1 MNRYLEDWHKQ
12 LEDLEIHVD
21 LGEEEI
27 IEAFE
32 KQKASF
38 RDFLEKSKESVAEL
52 KDEGDSAWQSLQ
64 TKLDELQ
71 VQLALGK
78 AETRDAYEEQKE
90 KLDQALH
97 AAQVEADSVAG
108 KVDSQYASIASEFKT
123 KSEGFET
130 QLDLFRLHYALGKAE
145 AREKWDEKKGE
156 LRETLAELRRK
167 IDQDKETAE
176 EKWDEFSG
184 EMTEAFGHL
193 KTALKGLFS

>member
-38 RDFLEKSKESVAEL
+38 RGFLEKSKESVAEL
-52 KDEGDSAWQSLQ
+52 KDEGNTAWQSLQ

-90 KLDQALH
+90 KLDEALH
-97 AAQVEADSVAG
+97 AAQAEADGIAD
-108 KVDSQYASIASEFKT
+108 KVDERYANIASEFKT
-123 KSEGFET
+123 KSASFET
-130 QLDLFRLHYALGKAE
+130 QLDLFRLHYALGKAD
-145 AREKWDEKKGE
+145 AKDKWDEKKGE
-156 LRETLAELRRK
+156 LKETLTELRRK
-167 IDQDKETAE
+167 IDEDKERAE

-184 EMTEAFGHL
+184 EMSEAIGHL